1 MAIINPKKYEIYSYT
16 PTKRAA
22 ELGDTPGE
30 VEIVSEVNEK
40 GYFDAVITC
49 GLENYI
55 KRGKKRLAVSINSE
69 FVKGM
74 ALQDITPRV
83 VDSGLHFEDL
93 F

>member
-1 MAIINPKKYEIYSYT
+1 MTIISPKKYEIYSYM

-22 ELGDTPGE
+22 ELGDTSGE

-40 GYFDAVITC
+40 GYFVAAITC
-49 GLENYI
+49 GLEKYT
-55 KRGKKRLAVSINSE
+55 KSGRTRLNVSINSE
-69 FVKGM
+69 FAKGM